1 MMGTGAT
8 PHVRAAL
15 LAACCTMMAGCASVG
30 KTLRLDAPGVVRAGG
45 PPAPAAQAAVVIGQS
60 TKAEVKA
67 ALGEAAV
74 VPFDSGF
81 EVWVYRWPG
90 AQGTLRAATELVI
103 LFEPSGV
110 ATKTRI
116 RPGYGTGA
124 EVTSSARRPL
134 TFVMDAEG

>member
-1 MMGTGAT
+1 MGTGAT
-8 PHVRAAL
+8 PHVRAVL
-15 LAACCTMMAGCASVG
+15 LAACCAVMAGCASVG
-30 KTLRLDAPGVVRAGG
+30 ETLRMDAPGVVRPGA
-45 PPAPAAQAAVVIGQS
+45 PAAAAAQAAVVIGQS

-103 LFEPSGV
+103 LFGPSGV
-110 ATKTRI
+110 AKKTRL
-116 RPGYGTGA
+116 RPGYG
-124 EVTSSARRPL
+124 SA
-134 TFVMDAEG
+134 AK